1 MEIPEEQENNRN
13 ADGTF
18 KPGVSGN
25 PGGCPVGSVA
35 GMFRKKFKE
44 QPDTLRS
51 GLISYLKILQTV
63 RR

>member
-1 MEIPEEQENNRN
+1 MVH
-13 ADGTF
+13 F

-25 PGGCPVGSVA
+25 PGGCPVGSVV
-35 GMFRKKFKE
+35 GMFRKKFEE